1 MAVAA
6 AVLVGS
12 VVPVPTAV
20 HAGEPAGV
28 VGLTTLGHVLGYGVL
43 ALLGVNYSRGI
54 GWPKWIARSRS
65 EDETETDTATAT
77 TAETTTATATA
88 TETTTATATATET
101 TTATAPTTE
110 TTTAKSTTTGDT
122 VATRT
127 AGTAALLGV
136 TTVVLAVTAY
146 GAVIEAI
153 QAPLPWRTASMT
165 DLVINAVSA
174 ACGALIAGAMRFYAP
189 AE

>member
-77 TAETTTATATA
+77 
-88 TETTTATATATET
+88 ATET

-127 AGTAALLGV
+127 AGTAALLGAI
-136 TTVVLAVTAY
+136 TVVLAVTTY

>member
-88 TETTTATATATET
+88 TETTTATA
-101 TTATAPTTE
+101 PTTE

-127 AGTAALLGV
+127 AGTAALLGAI
-136 TTVVLAVTAY
+136 TVVLAVTTY

-165 DLVINAVSA
+165 DVVINAVSA

>member
-88 TETTTATATATET
+88 TETTTATA
-101 TTATAPTTE
+101 PTTE

-127 AGTAALLGV
+127 AGTAALLGAI
-136 TTVVLAVTAY
+136 TVVLAVTTY